1 MYQLIENR
9 QIRVF
14 VSSTFQDMKPE
25 RDYLMSTIFPR
36 LRKKAAERDV
46 SVVEVDLRWG
56 ITEKDAQS
64 GKVVQICLNEIDNS
78 HPFFIGLLGDRYG
91 WCPPVEILDRDTN
104 LVERY
109 PWIREDFARG
119 SVLPK

>member
-14 VSSTFQDMKPE
+14 VSSTFQDMQAE
-25 RDYLMSTIFPR
+25 RDYLMKTVFPR

-46 SVVEVDLRWG
+46 SFVELDLRWG
-56 ITEKDAQS
+56 VTEEETQN

-91 WCPPVEILDRDTN
+91 
-104 LVERY
+104 
-109 PWIREDFARG
+109 
-119 SVLPK
+119 